1 MNRSIW
7 DLCHHDS
14 TIPDNFPL
22 RHCRIGN
29 CLVRRHSNWWRWSVV
44 RWPSKR
50 SYLRL
55 LDRCQTPRNAHG
67 QDLCGEE
74 NERSFFYGELDF
86 CVDAE
91 ERKQWI
97 DDLILCG
104 AAHDDG
110 NEDHNGFPYDHRDR
124 SIECLSWKY
133 TTDGLWIVQLVPSS
147 SILSH
152 KKCIKSAS
160 LTEIIHVFL
169 QPIVVFLRWNAGQM
183 HAMKTAILSGLVP
196 VRLVWKW
203 KKKINTIREEIW
215 GAMTTI

>member
-74 NERSFFYGELDF
+74 NERSLFYGELDL

-133 TTDGLWIVQLVPSS
+133 TTDGLWIVQLIPSS
-147 SILSH
+147 SIISWKMH
-152 KKCIKSAS
+152 KKRFTYRNHSRVSPADRC
-160 LTEIIHVFL
+160 L
-169 QPIVVFLRWNAGQM
+169 P
-183 HAMKTAILSGLVP
+183 AMKCWPNACHENGNIERPCTSSPGV
-196 VRLVWKW
+196 KM
-203 KKKINTIREEIW
+203 KKKKNTIREDIW
-215 GAMTTI
+215 GVMTTI